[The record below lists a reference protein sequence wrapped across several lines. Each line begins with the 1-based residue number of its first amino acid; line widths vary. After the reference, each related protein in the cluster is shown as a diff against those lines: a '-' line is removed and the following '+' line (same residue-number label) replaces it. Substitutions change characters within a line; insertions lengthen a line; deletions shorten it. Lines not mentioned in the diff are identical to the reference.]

1 MTHLS
6 DDDITEELKSLSKAA
21 EPSSEQKRKARSR
34 VFEYAS
40 RTSPRRPPKWI
51 PVVVSM
57 IVFLS
62 LAGGLY
68 ALLTPTA
75 TEMPAAESAGKDV
88 TGSWRNVYLLQ
99 TSFTSPSNYSIEVTD
114 HLLIIQ
120 DVFVDMGNSLMGKE
134 KEDEE
139 PEKYQ
144 NVYAIPEPVL
154 PAGEFE
160 DFKIER
166 EGDLYTLRVKGDKGF
181 TYQLTKIAPRKYIG
195 EDGVEFNTPFYIDGE
210 PE

>member
-1 MTHLS
+1 MSSYKWFDKYFDAVYSYILLQVKHVQTAEDLAQETFIKVIAKKHQFKEQSSVKTWIFRIAYTTVISHFRKKHPLTHFIDLPS
-6 DDDITEELKSLSKAA
+6 NNSLLDISA
-21 EPSSEQKRKARSR
+21 EK
-34 VFEYAS
+34 
-40 RTSPRRPPKWI
+40 T
-51 PVVVSM
+51 
-57 IVFLS
+57 
-62 LAGGLY
+62 
-68 ALLTPTA
+68 ALLNFQHKEFYEA
-75 TEMPAAESAGKDV
+75 LGK
-88 TGSWRNVYLLQ
+88 LK
-99 TSFTSPSNYSIEVTD
+99 PS
-114 HLLIIQ
+114 LLIIQ
-120 DVFVDMGNSLMGKE
+120 DVFIDMGDSLMG

-144 NVYAIPEPVL
+144 NVYAIPEPAL

-166 EGDLYTLRVKGDKGF
+166 EGDRYTLRVKGDKSF